1 MAGVIFST
9 PFPSPC
15 SCILGKINIIISL
28 NFFFKCASLVTSID
42 MKEDIII
49 AKVEFYDHELGR
61 EQVVYGEAKA
71 SKIERFETNDDSWIT
86 LTDSCRAFTVPKMDV
101 LSVSE
106 FKEGEVRY
114 CKGEEKA
121 ITSENAKDLVGLS
134 SS

>member
-1 MAGVIFST
+1 MVRT
-9 PFPSPC
+9 E
-15 SCILGKINIIISL
+15 K
-28 NFFFKCASLVTSID
+28 FFFKYFSVVTSVD
-42 MKEDIII
+42 MKEDELVVKI
-49 AKVEFYDHELGR
+49 EFYDHELGR
-61 EQVVYGEAKA
+61 EQVIYGEAKA

-86 LTDSCRAFTVPKMDV
+86 LTDSCRAFTVPKIDV
-101 LSVSE
+101 LRVSE